1 MTNQM
6 FELTTK
12 PKHFDYLLTYRNSLR
27 ILNFYFHVYVPL
39 EHFSFYEKCKCEML
53 SPHQRMR
60 TVFILLQAPVILFP
74 SFTQESTRRKP
85 VTKNKEGSLNSSEEN
100 KISLANKR
108 FAFHENSE
116 FIQNVLFYISGY
128 IV

>member
-1 MTNQM
+1 
-6 FELTTK
+6 
-12 PKHFDYLLTYRNSLR
+12 
-27 ILNFYFHVYVPL
+27 
-39 EHFSFYEKCKCEML
+39 
-53 SPHQRMR
+53 MR

-100 KISLANKR
+100 KINLANKR